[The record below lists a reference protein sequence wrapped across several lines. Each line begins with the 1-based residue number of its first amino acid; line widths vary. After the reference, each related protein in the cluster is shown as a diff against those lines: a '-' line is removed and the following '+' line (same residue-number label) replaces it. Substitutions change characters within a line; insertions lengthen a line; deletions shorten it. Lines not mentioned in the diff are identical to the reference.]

1 MSWDSAG
8 SLQTKNNNIFSSLI
22 KSSLVKLETS
32 CTVILPPTVSVL
44 WDVVRREREIGRRD
58 GSDGFIT
65 SQRLRICVEVEDG
78 GWGRQ
83 GVVHRGRES
92 EGLERERVRD
102 GVLGHERV
110 WLCVAKERER

>member
-1 MSWDSAG
+1 M
-8 SLQTKNNNIFSSLI
+8 
-22 KSSLVKLETS
+22 
-32 CTVILPPTVSVL
+32 ILPPTVSVL
-44 WDVVRREREIGRRD
+44 WDVVSRERERGRR
-58 GSDGFIT
+58 DGFIT

-83 GVVHRGRES
+83 GVVHRGHES

>member
-1 MSWDSAG
+1 MEAMA
-8 SLQTKNNNIFSSLI
+8 SSRR
-22 KSSLVKLETS
+22 
-32 CTVILPPTVSVL
+32 SV
-44 WDVVRREREIGRRD
+44 
-58 GSDGFIT
+58 
-65 SQRLRICVEVEDG
+65 CVFALKWKTGVG
-78 GWGRQ
+78 GRQ